1 MILPDWESHKVNGII
16 TINYNNDIIINII
29 VVAKL
34 QLVTEYVLYFKVLYE
49 NTLSMVLMI
58 NIMIIMINY

>member
-1 MILPDWESHKVNGII
+1 MILPDWELHKVNGII
-16 TINYNNDIIINII
+16 TINYYNDIIINII

-58 NIMIIMINY
+58 NIMIIMISY